1 MPNVFDVLRERGFIE
16 QVSDEGLREILG
28 RERMTCYI
36 GFDPSASSLHTGNLL
51 PIMGLVHWQRNGHR
65 PIALVGGGTGMIGD
79 PSGKSQE
86 RNLLGPEEIEANEE
100 GIREQLAR
108 FLDFDDEDT
117 GALMLN
123 NADWLASYLFLDFL
137 RDVGKYFTVNYMLAK
152 ESVKGRMDREEGISF
167 TEFSYMLL
175 QAYDFMHLYD
185 AQGCTCQMGGV
196 DQWGNI
202 TAGID
207 LTRRLRSKTVYGIV
221 FPLITTATGQKLGKT
236 EEGTVWLDAERTS
249 PYQFYQ
255 YWMQTDDRDVIRYL
269 GYFTF
274 LPMEEILGL
283 AEATRTSP
291 DAREA
296 QRVLAYEVT
305 KLVHGRD
312 AAESAVGASRVL
324 FGEEISGVSDRDL
337 MSIFSDV
344 PSTTMAR
351 TELDAGVPVL
361 DLATRAGIAK
371 SRSEARRLVSGGGL
385 YVNNRRVDSVERT
398 ITLEDLASQHIM
410 VLRSGKKRYHLLKFE

>member
-1 MPNVFDVLRERGFIE
+1 MPNVFDVLQERGFIE

-28 RERMTCYI
+28 REQVTCYI
-36 GFDPSASSLHTGNLL
+36 GFDPSASSLHVGSLL
-51 PIMGLVHWQRNGHR
+51 PIMGLAHWQRNGHR

-86 RNLLGPEEIEANEE
+86 RNLLSPEEIEANSQ
-100 GIREQLAR
+100 GIRKQLER
-108 FLDFDDEDT
+108 FLDFDDGDT
-117 GALMLN
+117 GARMLN
-123 NADWLASYLFLDFL
+123 NAEWLAPYMFLDFL

-185 AQGCTCQMGGV
+185 TQGCTCQMGGS

-202 TAGID
+202 TAGMD
-207 LTRRLRSKTVYGIV
+207 LIRRLRSETVYGIV

-236 EEGTVWLDAERTS
+236 EEGAVWLDPERTS

-274 LPMEEILGL
+274 LPMEEVRGL
-283 AEATRTSP
+283 EETARANP

-305 KLVHGRD
+305 RLVHGRD
-312 AAESAVGASRVL
+312 AAESAVRASRVL
-324 FGEEISGVSDRDL
+324 FGEEISGLSDRDL
-337 MSIFSDV
+337 TDIFSDV

-351 TELDAGVPVL
+351 TALDAGIPVL
-361 DLATRAGIAK
+361 DLVTQAGVMK
-371 SRSEARRLVSGGGL
+371 SKSEARRLVNGGGL
-385 YVNNRRVDSVERT
+385 YVNNRRVDSIDRT
-398 ITLEDLASQHIM
+398 VTRDDLASQHIM